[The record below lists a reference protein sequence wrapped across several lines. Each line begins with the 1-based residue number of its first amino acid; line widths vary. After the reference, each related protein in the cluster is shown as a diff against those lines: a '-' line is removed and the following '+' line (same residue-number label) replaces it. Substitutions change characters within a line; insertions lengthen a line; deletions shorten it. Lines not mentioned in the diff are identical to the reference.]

1 MKDFRQAEVT
11 FNGDILLKFDL
22 SNKGKFKYLNDIKP
36 AIHRHH
42 NGGVWSKK
50 NEYYKL
56 SNKLKN
62 TWDNN

>member
-1 MKDFRQAEVT
+1 LKDFRQAEVT
-11 FNGDILLKFDL
+11 FNGDVLLKFHL

-50 NEYYKL
+50 N
-56 SNKLKN
+56 
-62 TWDNN
+62 